1 MELQEHHRGR
11 QSLFALPTPAPA
23 PTPTVTQ
30 TAQLK
35 KVPNNIKI
43 MVYITALLAISSL
56 LSGAYAVW
64 QGAGAVCYKWP
75 LCSEYI
81 IPKYT
86 NQWIHMA
93 HRLISLGLL
102 FALFF
107 SPPDY
112 IQGDSVRIM
121 YVHVPSSFIAL
132 GCFGFI
138 GIASILN
145 LIFKIKFMPL
155 IAKSLAPVGCLFS
168 IVSIVTGSLW
178 GKPTWGIWWV
188 WDARL
193 TSMGILLLFY
203 LAYIFTWRFVNSFEK
218 ANKISSVI
226 GIIGLFNLPIIKY
239 SVDWWNT
246 LHQPSSI
253 TLTSAPTIHY
263 TMLIPLIIMLLGM
276 IVYSLIIFLM
286 RYKTEVMKFKLD
298 KKKSKN

>member
-1 MELQEHHRGR
+1 MFKNFFPNKIL
-11 QSLFALPTPAPA
+11 SL
-23 PTPTVTQ
+23 
-30 TAQLK
+30 
-35 KVPNNIKI
+35 NNN
-43 MVYITALLAISSL
+43 LISSL
-56 LSGAYAVW
+56 LTAMILVILVG
-64 QGAGAVCYKWP
+64 
-75 LCSEYI
+75 
-81 IPKYT
+81 
-86 NQWIHMA
+86 
-93 HRLISLGLL
+93 LIY
-102 FALFF
+102 ALFI

-121 YVHVPSSFIAL
+121 YVHVPASFIAL

-155 IAKSLAPVGCLFS
+155 MAKSLAPVGCMFS
-168 IVSIVTGSLW
+168 LVSIVTGSLW

>member
-1 MELQEHHRGR
+1 MFKNFFPNKII
-11 QSLFALPTPAPA
+11 SL
-23 PTPTVTQ
+23 
-30 TAQLK
+30 
-35 KVPNNIKI
+35 NNN
-43 MVYITALLAISSL
+43 LISSL
-56 LSGAYAVW
+56 LTAMILVILVG
-64 QGAGAVCYKWP
+64 
-75 LCSEYI
+75 
-81 IPKYT
+81 
-86 NQWIHMA
+86 
-93 HRLISLGLL
+93 LIY
-102 FALFF
+102 ALFI

-121 YVHVPSSFIAL
+121 YVHVPASFIAL

-145 LIFKIKFMPL
+145 LIFKIKFMSL
-155 IAKSLAPVGCLFS
+155 MAKSLAPVGCIFS
-168 IVSIVTGSLW
+168 LVSIVTGSLW

-203 LAYIFTWRFVNSFEK
+203 LAYIFTWKFVNNFEK

-226 GIIGLFNLPIIKY
+226 GTIGLFNLPVIKY

-276 IVYSLIIFLM
+276 IIYSLIIFLM

-298 KKKSKN
+298 RKKNNK

>member
-1 MELQEHHRGR
+1 MFKNFFPNKIL
-11 QSLFALPTPAPA
+11 SL
-23 PTPTVTQ
+23 
-30 TAQLK
+30 
-35 KVPNNIKI
+35 NNN
-43 MVYITALLAISSL
+43 LISSL
-56 LSGAYAVW
+56 FVGMILIILVGLIYA
-64 QGAGAVCYKWP
+64 
-75 LCSEYI
+75 LI
-81 IPKYT
+81 I
-86 NQWIHMA
+86 
-93 HRLISLGLL
+93 
-102 FALFF
+102 

-138 GIASILN
+138 GIVSILN
-145 LIFKIKFMPL
+145 LVFKIKFVTLM
-155 IAKSLAPVGCLFS
+155 AKSLAPVGCIFS

-203 LAYIFTWRFVNSFEK
+203 LVYIFTWQFVNNFEK
-218 ANKISSVI
+218 ANKITSVI
-226 GIIGLFNLPIIKY
+226 GIIGLFNLPVVKY

-263 TMLIPLIIMLLGM
+263 TMLIPLIIMFLGM
-276 IVYSLIIFLM
+276 IIYSLIIFLL
-286 RYKTEVMKFKLD
+286 RYKTELMKFKLN
-298 KKKSKN
+298 KKKIKNK